1 MTRRPPTLS
10 DVARRAGV
18 SYATAD
24 RVVNGR
30 AGVSEKASRS
40 VHAAIEALG
49 YVRNVAAANLSQQR
63 VYRFGVVLP
72 GGSNAFFRRVHAL
85 FTEAAP
91 RLLADRISLSVDS
104 VEAFDARAVTTRMAA
119 LAEAQVDGVAV
130 VASDDAQTADAIAAL
145 RARDIPVVTLVSD
158 VPGSQRNVY
167 VGIDNVVA
175 GRTVGR
181 LIRMAHG
188 GRTGRVLPV
197 VGALSARDHAE
208 RLAGMRD
215 VIDGALDIAPVV
227 EGRDRF
233 ELVESLVGR
242 ALADDPA
249 ITAIYS
255 AGAGNAGLVRVLGA
269 LPPGSARP
277 HVFLHE
283 LVPHSRRALE
293 DGIIDVIIDQ
303 RPEEAVARVVEHLTL
318 LADRRDLLRTD
329 PIVPAIFVRENLP
342 QMPAEA
348 MQQAG

>member
-1 MTRRPPTLS
+1 MNRRPPTLS

-30 AGVSEKASRS
+30 AGVSEKAARN

-63 VYRFGVVLP
+63 LYRFAVVLP
-72 GGSNAFFRRVHAL
+72 SGSNAFFHRVQAL
-85 FTEAAP
+85 FAEAAS
-91 RLLADRISLSVDS
+91 RLLSDRISLLVES
-104 VEAFDARAVTTRMAA
+104 VEAFDAEALTTRMEA
-119 LAEAQVDGVAV
+119 LAEARVDGVAV
-130 VASDDAQTADAIAAL
+130 VASDDAQTVAAIAAL

-158 VPGSQRNVY
+158 VPGSQRNAY

-188 GRTGRVLPV
+188 GRRGRVLPV

-208 RLAGMRD
+208 RLAGMRE
-215 VIDGALDIAPVV
+215 VIGGEFEIAPVV

-233 ELVESLVGR
+233 ELVETLVGQ
-242 ALADDPA
+242 ALAEDPA

-255 AGAGNAGLVRVLGA
+255 AGAGNAGLVRVLEA
-269 LPPGSARP
+269 LPPDAARP

-293 DGIIDVIIDQ
+293 EGLIDVIIDQ
-303 RPEEAVARVVEHLTL
+303 RPEEEVARVIEHLTL
-318 LADRRDLLRTD
+318 LADRRELLRTD
-329 PIVPAIFVRENLP
+329 PIVPTIFVRENLP
-342 QMPAEA
+342 QA
-348 MQQAG
+348 QADALESTG

>member
-63 VYRFGVVLP
+63 VYRFGIILP
-72 GGSNAFFRRVHAL
+72 AGSNAFFRRVQAL
-85 FTEAAP
+85 FDEAAS
-91 RLLADRISLSVDS
+91 RLKADRISLSIES
-104 VEAFDARAVTTRMAA
+104 VEAFDAQALTAKMAA
-119 LAEAQVDGVAV
+119 LADARMDGVAV
-130 VASDDAQTADAIAAL
+130 VASDDPRTTAAIAEL
-145 RARDIPVVTLVSD
+145 RARNIPVVTLVSD
-158 VPGSQRNVY
+158 VPSSQRDAY

-181 LIRMAHG
+181 LIGMAHG
-188 GRTGRVLPV
+188 GRAGRVLPV

-208 RLAGMRD
+208 RLAGMRE
-215 VIDGALDIAPVV
+215 VLGGEFELAPVV

-233 ELVESLVGR
+233 ELVETLVR
-242 ALADDPA
+242 EALSRDPE

-255 AGAGNAGLVRVLGA
+255 AGAGNAGLVRVLEA
-269 LPPGSARP
+269 LPPGTARP
-277 HVFLHE
+277 YVFLHE

-293 DGIIDVIIDQ
+293 DGLIDVIIDQ
-303 RPEEAVARVVEHLTL
+303 RPEEEVARVVEHLTL
-318 LADRRDLLRTD
+318 LADRRALLRTD
-329 PIVPAIFVRENLP
+329 PIVPTIFVRENLP
-342 QMPAEA
+342 QEPAGALER
-348 MQQAG
+348 AG

>member
-30 AGVSEKASRS
+30 AGVSEKATRS

-63 VYRFGVVLP
+63 VYRFAIVLP
-72 GGSNAFFRRVHAL
+72 AGSNAFFRRVRDL
-85 FTEAAP
+85 FAEAAS
-91 RLLADRISLSVDS
+91 RLLPDRISLSIES
-104 VEAFDARAVTTRMAA
+104 VEAFDAEALTTRMAA
-119 LAEAQVDGVAV
+119 LAAARVDGVAV
-130 VASDDAQTADAIAAL
+130 VASDDPQTAAAIAAL
-145 RARDIPVVTLVSD
+145 RARDIPVLTLVSD
-158 VPGSQRNVY
+158 VPGSQRNAY

-188 GRTGRVLPV
+188 GRKGRVLPV
-197 VGALSARDHAE
+197 VGALSAHDHAE
-208 RLAGMRD
+208 RLSGMRE
-215 VIDGALDIAPVV
+215 VIGGAFEIAPVV

-233 ELVESLVGR
+233 ELVETLVGK
-242 ALADDPA
+242 ALAEDPA

-255 AGAGNAGLVRVLGA
+255 AGAGNAGLVRVLDA

-277 HVFLHE
+277 YAFLHE

-293 DGIIDVIIDQ
+293 EGLIDVIIDQ
-303 RPEEAVARVVEHLTL
+303 RPEEEVARVIEYLTL
-318 LADRRDLLRTD
+318 LADRRELLRTD
-329 PIVPAIFVRENLP
+329 PIVPTIFVRENLP
-342 QMPAEA
+342 QTRADALE
-348 MQQAG
+348 QAG